1 MELLCLW
8 PIGVLALPPRNEIV
22 VLCSMAGHRLPS
34 KELTFY
40 SATKHAVTA
49 LTEGLKRELVEAK
62 SHIRISVNNSATCTA
77 VLTAVTTVILV
88 SFVLADR
95 TRLLA

>member
-1 MELLCLW
+1 M
-8 PIGVLALPPRNEIV
+8 PVAIGILAVPLMNEIV
-22 VLCSMAGHRLPS
+22 VLVAQSPVLCSMAGHRLPS

-40 SATKHAVTA
+40 TATKHAVTA

-77 VLTAVTTVILV
+77 VLTTVTIVTLV
-88 SFVLADR
+88 LF
-95 TRLLA
+95 